1 MEKQD
6 SKKSR
11 KSLRF
16 TLIELL
22 VVIAIIAIL
31 AAMLLPAL
39 NKARDS
45 AKAIACTANL
55 RQIGQYCQL
64 FASDHDSLPFR
75 SWDNGR
81 WTFASMLMGDG
92 EIEMGV
98 EDGLGNPKDWC
109 PDVYNGTNYVK
120 SGFGVFNC
128 TAQIPVT
135 IGGMAGQNLTYGM
148 NVRLDGGTW
157 GPAATKNTEPAKLV
171 NFKHHSR
178 NAFVACSNN
187 NISYIDY
194 WRSYYDPTT
203 LNNDSALGGFH
214 PNTSAN
220 FLYMDGHVKKHRVPV
235 GAVNNDILNDIG
247 WINWE

>member
-1 MEKQD
+1 MKKQV
-6 SKKSR
+6 SKKSSN
-11 KSLRF
+11 SLVF

-45 AKAIACTANL
+45 GKAIACLGNL

-64 FASDHDSLPFR
+64 FASDHDALPFYAF
-75 SWDNGR
+75 DTPANGR

-92 EIEMGV
+92 EIEMGMGA
-98 EDGLGNPKDWC
+98 DHC

-120 SGFGVFNC
+120 SGIGVFNC
-128 TAQIPVT
+128 TAQKALTPAIMWNQ
-135 IGGMAGQNLTYGM
+135 GLTYGM
-148 NVRLDGGTW
+148 QSALQANPAEGRLVKDTGFS
-157 GPAATKNTEPAKLV
+157 KLV
-171 NFKHHSR
+171 RFKQHSR
-178 NAFVACSNN
+178 NAFISCSNWN
-187 NISYIDY
+187 RSYIPTD
-194 WRSYYDPTT
+194 RSYYIAT
-203 LNNDSALGGFH
+203 NNMSAMGGFH

-220 FLYMDGHVKKHRVPV
+220 FLYMDGHAKKHKVPTAS
-235 GAVNNDILNDIG
+235 GNTTMLNDIG